1 MNVKHIAVAIVV
13 ALSVSW
19 EARSDDSQLRARALR
34 QARRIARSSS
44 AEEVSVMTNTN
55 FAGVWGGR
63 YIYSSRG
70 STCGTRLT
78 SFDFR
83 HLLLTRGSSGSLS
96 TNHDGDFGGRSR
108 DRGRRW
114 EFAKGISVGGRP
126 AVLAI
131 VYQSLARNGNTAA
144 TGAAISVRGGCTV
157 VYVANAIRLAR

>member
-1 MNVKHIAVAIVV
+1 MKAKYFVVAVVV
-13 ALSVSW
+13 ALSLSW
-19 EARSDDSQLRARALR
+19 EARSDDTQLRTRALR
-34 QARRIARSSS
+34 QARRIARTSP
-44 AEEVSVMTNTN
+44 AGEVSTMTNTN

-78 SFDFR
+78 SFQFR

-114 EFAKGISVGGRP
+114 EFAKGISAGGRP
-126 AVLAI
+126 GVLVI

-144 TGAAISVRGGCTV
+144 TGAAVSVGGCTV
-157 VYVANAIRLAR
+157 AYGANAIRLAR